1 MREIRAI
8 GDPVLRTPAEP
19 VTDFD
24 RELRRL
30 IEEMFEA
37 MYAVNGVGLA
47 APQIGVLQ
55 RVVVVDTSSADEDV
69 KPFAMINPEILET
82 EGTIRY
88 REGCLSVPGEAEEVE
103 RAARVKVRFLDRDGN
118 PVEMEATGLT
128 AVCIQHECDHL
139 NGVVF
144 VDRLSALKRERIKK
158 RMKRRKAERASQGVE
173 A

>member
-47 APQIGVLQ
+47 APQIGVSRRLFVYDIAG
-55 RVVVVDTSSADEDV
+55 RRGHV
-69 KPFAMINPEILET
+69 INPVLTVDDSEEVIDQ
-82 EGTIRY
+82 
-88 REGCLSVPGEAEEVE
+88 EGCLSVTDRGTGKPLYAPVA
-103 RAARVKVRFLDRDGN
+103 RAAGVSVEGLDRLQR
-118 PVEMEATGLT
+118 PVRLKARGSL
-128 AVCIQHECDHL
+128 ARCLQHETDHL
-139 NGVVF
+139 DGKLY
-144 VDRLSALKRERIKK
+144 VDRLPRT
-158 RMKRRKAERASQGVE
+158 E
-173 A
+173 ARTILLQA